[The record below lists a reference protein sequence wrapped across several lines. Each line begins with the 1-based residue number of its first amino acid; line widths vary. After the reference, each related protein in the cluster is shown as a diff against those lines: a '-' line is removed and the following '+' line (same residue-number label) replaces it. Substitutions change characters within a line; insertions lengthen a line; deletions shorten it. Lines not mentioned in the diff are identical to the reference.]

1 MKSTKSSKSAAAPKP
16 RLDAKTAAL
25 RAKRLERDARAQAP
39 SRPTTPPAKPEPKHG
54 VGYHIRKIV
63 IQAFP
68 AELTNEAIDAALV
81 AASITGTKRSTIS
94 TAKQDCLNTLKVAQ
108 ELGKL
113 TASTVPAT
121 PTVAAARSSADS
133 AQSEAVLA
141 S

>member
-1 MKSTKSSKSAAAPKP
+1 MPRTTKSAKPAISTKQSKANGVAAGRASSGTSAKP
-16 RLDAKTAAL
+16 SA
-25 RAKRLERDARAQAP
+25 
-39 SRPTTPPAKPEPKHG
+39 PPAKQPEQKRTT
-54 VGYHIRKIV
+54 GYWIRKIV
-63 IQAFP
+63 IEAFP
-68 AELTNEAIDAALV
+68 AKLTNEAIDAALV